1 VSKLQLKLIDVLI
14 RETPL
19 TAWEVTLYMSLKI
32 RDGLVEVDSKP
43 YSVVELYVGGLL
55 RGELTMSK
63 SNGMWGE
70 IAVKSTSAVTYE
82 YPGILVVGEWSGSSE
97 FRVDV
102 TERRRSLAVKYS
114 STMWSVP
121 EVKLI
126 IEGVESRLIAA
137 FTPRRLTFQ
146 CSGGVEV
153 SEEPFRLVLRAR
165 SLK

>member
-1 VSKLQLKLIDVLI
+1 VLI

-19 TAWEVTLYMSLKI
+19 TAWEVTLYTSLKI

-70 IAVKSTSAVTYE
+70 IVVKSTSAVTYE
-82 YPGILVVGEWSGSSE
+82 YPGLLVVGEWSGISE

-146 CSGGVEV
+146 CSGSVEV

>member
-146 CSGGVEV
+146 CSGDVEV